1 MKKLLESILPR
12 VQTYSKQLNDESIL
26 KNKQWVLID
35 EHGITFV
42 TYIFRDKN
50 LLLVSKKGNVSK
62 GSWEYIS
69 KDKILITVED
79 KTYLYRNQYFDDKI
93 LLLKKD
99 SSELYDIFI
108 NDSLIDEGYDSLEKL
123 EILFKKSYL
132 VDEEQKNSKISSSYK
147 SEVKILKDES
157 KDTTNGAKANG
168 KFITKLL
175 ITVLVIASL
184 VWLILGYL

>member
-12 VQTYSKQLNDESIL
+12 VQKYSKQINDESIL

-132 VDEEQKNSKISSSYK
+132 VDEAQKNSKISSSYN
-147 SEVKILKDES
+147 SEVNILKDES

-175 ITVLVIASL
+175 ITLLVIASL

>member
-1 MKKLLESILPR
+1 MN
-12 VQTYSKQLNDESIL
+12 Y
-26 KNKQWVLID
+26 
-35 EHGITFV
+35 
-42 TYIFRDKN
+42 KN

-132 VDEEQKNSKISSSYK
+132 VDEDQKNSKISSSYK

-168 KFITKLL
+168 RFITKLL
-175 ITVLVIASL
+175 ITLLVIASL